1 MRKVSF
7 FIAGCFVFAI
17 AISLFGQARDL
28 DAIMKE
34 IGPIWQGGRGA
45 PGIGARGGALDAD
58 APDTAKIA
66 ADAAKLQT
74 LFKEAED
81 QFTKMK
87 MAEPA
92 GMAKSISEAAGNLA
106 KEAKTGKIA
115 DTKAAKTAIGQCKAC
130 HDKYRESDGA
140 GGFKMK
146 AQ

>member
-1 MRKVSF
+1 MRRVSIV
-7 FIAGCFVFAI
+7 IAVCFALALGF
-17 AISLFGQARDL
+17 SLIGQGRDL

-34 IGPIWQGGRGA
+34 IGPLWTGQGGL
-45 PGIGARGGALDAD
+45 GARGGGALDA
-58 APDTAKIA
+58 ATPDTAKIA
-66 ADAAKLQT
+66 TDAAKLQA

-92 GMAKSISEAAGNLA
+92 GMAKNISEAAGNLA
-106 KEAKTGKIA
+106 KEAKTGKVA
-115 DTKAAKTAIGQCKAC
+115 DAKAAKTAIGQCKAC